1 MKRNNKAMKKFQQ
14 NISIAL
20 KELYSQYLSEQ
31 IKRGLKLKKQ
41 KELKN
46 EKRNNRNTNSISKTK

>member
-1 MKRNNKAMKKFQQ
+1 MKKFQQ